1 MKRTFNYTKRKKINR
16 EDVSIAIVRPNSLPE
31 VKVLKLDI
39 HRLRLPVTGQVWL
52 EIETGRVGLVRHP
65 LGTVGSLDLS
75 PSYSINERDLGNI
88 RFRIKIVTHELGSA
102 GKVLAEVD
110 RLALTDDGNVQSL
123 LEVKPSDDLGQ
134 RIWKLEIS
142 ESGPELLINTGVVD
156 WREVGQSA
164 LFQALVF
171 PEAVYEIYKWVATYE
186 DYDSGSIE
194 EKWKNLFAATGH
206 DPNELAQSPPRN
218 ADDVEK
224 AAYEENLQRT
234 AHEVANAFARNH
246 KALNQFNLGKVQDR

>member
-16 EDVSIAIVRPNSLPE
+16 EEVSLAIVRPNFLPE
-31 VKVLKLDI
+31 VKVLRLDI
-39 HRLRLPVTGQVWL
+39 NRLSLPVTGQVWL

-65 LGTVGSLDLS
+65 LGTVGSLDLNS
-75 PSYSINERDLGNI
+75 SFSINERDLGNI
-88 RFRIKIVTHELGSA
+88 RFRIKVVTQEPGSA
-102 GKVLAEVD
+102 GKVLAGVD
-110 RLALTDDGNVQSL
+110 RLALVDDGNVQSL
-123 LEVKPSDDLGQ
+123 LQVKPSDDLGQ

-171 PEAVYEIYKWVATYE
+171 PEAVYEIYKWVSAYE
-186 DYDSGSIE
+186 DYDEGSIE

-206 DPNELAQSPPRN
+206 DPNTLEPRPSRN
-218 ADDVEK
+218 ADEGEK
-224 AAYEENLQRT
+224 AEYEEYLDRT
-234 AHEVANAFARNH
+234 AHEVAHAFARNH
-246 KALNQFNLGKVQDR
+246 KVLNQFNLGRA

>member
-16 EDVSIAIVRPNSLPE
+16 GDVSLTIVRPNFVPE

-39 HRLRLPVTGQVWL
+39 NRLRLPITGQVWL

-65 LGTVGSLDLS
+65 LGTVGSLDLN

-88 RFRIKIVTHELGSA
+88 RFRIKIVTQEPGSA

-110 RLALTDDGNVQSL
+110 RLSLTEDGNVQSL

-171 PEAVYEIYKWVATYE
+171 PEAVYEIYKWVAAYE

-206 DPNELAQSPPRN
+206 DPNALNASPSRN
-218 ADDVEK
+218 ADDGEK
-224 AAYEENLQRT
+224 AEYKEYLDRT
-234 AHEVANAFARNH
+234 AHEVAHAFARNH
-246 KALNQFNLGKVQDR
+246 KALNQFNLGRA